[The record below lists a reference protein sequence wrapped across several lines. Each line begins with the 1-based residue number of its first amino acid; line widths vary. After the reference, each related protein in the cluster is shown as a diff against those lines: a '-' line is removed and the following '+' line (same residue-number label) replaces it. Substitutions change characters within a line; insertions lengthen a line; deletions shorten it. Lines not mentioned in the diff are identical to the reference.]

1 MKEIAICSDKYDLF
15 GRMGYLFGQ
24 ISNLCIKIAFLTEI
38 LNKTIRPGN
47 DEIVAKAKV
56 GYIHV

>member
-1 MKEIAICSDKYDLF
+1 MICLDEWAICLE
-15 GRMGYLFGQ
+15 